1 MTVTTTYTDYT
12 INYMML
18 FETLLINGNVYYYM
32 FMSLILKFGSKDLE
46 LEIEDLRTHKTL

>member
-46 LEIEDLRTHKTL
+46 L

>member
-18 FETLLINGNVYYYM
+18 FETLLINGNVNCHM

-46 LEIEDLRTHKTL
+46 LEIEDLRTHKT